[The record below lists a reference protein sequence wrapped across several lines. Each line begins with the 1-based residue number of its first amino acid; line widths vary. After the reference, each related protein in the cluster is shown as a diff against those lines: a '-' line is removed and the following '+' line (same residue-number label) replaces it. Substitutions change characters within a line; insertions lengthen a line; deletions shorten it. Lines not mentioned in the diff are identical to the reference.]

1 VRWLLLLLTGCAP
14 GFLPGTA
21 DARLKELVDAR
32 KMGEVAALLAE
43 DVEVHRE
50 AQTVRGQQAGAAAL
64 ASLTAEP
71 GAKTELF
78 RHHEFS
84 WIALGDGRGLLVQ
97 RRADD
102 RVTRIVELPVPGP
115 NDPVPWQAVYYS
127 RAWNEDDDALRV
139 QQLKPM
145 WAEKGR
151 YVDATNDWTGVD
163 GVSFMIGRFRKLA
176 QGTHVK
182 ATTGLADAGGGWM
195 TWDWVITQ
203 KPGSERALF
212 FGFDIFH
219 LDSEGKVDLLVGFVN
234 GKRAPSGT

>member
-1 VRWLLLLLTGCAP
+1 MRALALLLLAGCAP

-21 DARLKELVDAR
+21 DAQLRALLEAHQPA
-32 KMGEVAALLAE
+32 GAAALLAE
-43 DVEVHRE
+43 DVEVHRGG
-50 AQTVRGQQAGAAAL
+50 QTVRGAHSGAEAL
-64 ASLTAEP
+64 AAVNVEA

-84 WIALGDGRGLLVQ
+84 WISLGDGRGLLVQ

-102 RVTRIVELPVPGP
+102 RITRVVELPAPQAS
-115 NDPVPWQAVYYS
+115 DPVPWQAVYYS
-127 RAWNEDDDALRV
+127 RAWNEDDDELRV
-139 QQLKPM
+139 QQLKPV
-145 WAEKGR
+145 WAEAGR
-151 YVDATNDWTGVD
+151 YTDATNDWTGVE
-163 GVSFMIGRFRKLA
+163 GVSFMIGRFRKLV

-203 KPGSERALF
+203 RPGSERALF

-219 LDSEGKVDLLVGFVN
+219 LDADGHVDLLVGFVN
-234 GKRAPSGT
+234 GRRGP